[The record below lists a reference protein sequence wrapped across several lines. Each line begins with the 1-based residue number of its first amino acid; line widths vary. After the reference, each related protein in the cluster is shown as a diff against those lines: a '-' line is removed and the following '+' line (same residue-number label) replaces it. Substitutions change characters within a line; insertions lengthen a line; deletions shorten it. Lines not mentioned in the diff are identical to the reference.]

1 MLTLLWTILGLWV
14 AWKCFRSVYLDYRA
28 EQKRL
33 EQIDLMLR
41 RCDEQQKR
49 DNEHRW
55 QQVDLDRALREK
67 RQHDNE
73 QLWQQV
79 DEAVN
84 QDGAP

>member
-1 MLTLLWTILGLWV
+1 MVPCQILCVSVFCILFV
-14 AWKCFRSVYLDYRA
+14 AIVIFVVIKLA
-28 EQKRL
+28 
-33 EQIDLMLR
+33 
-41 RCDEQQKR
+41 EQQKR